1 MTEQILLV
9 GRAGVEPTT
18 NGLKARYALPA
29 QSGLPLCALGMG
41 RIAGLFSH
49 PLCQKSPT

>member
-18 NGLKARYALPA
+18 NGLKVRCALPA
-29 QSGLPLCALGMG
+29 QSGFPLCAVG
-41 RIAGLFSH
+41 IARPKVPFL
-49 PLCQKSPT
+49 PALCQKSPT